1 MQMVIIACWKG
12 NLRISSSV
20 LFWYLWISRRAT
32 AYGSTVALTLSDVAE
47 QGLRDVGD
55 SIVLMGKNTMMK
67 RSMRLYAE
75 RTGNESWNGLLD
87 SLVGNVGLVFTKAD
101 LAEVRLLQLWLHA
114 SAWLT
119 QDCLG
124 RHMSCIFRGVSL

>member
-1 MQMVIIACWKG
+1 MHMVSFG
-12 NLRISSSV
+12 GYSHR
-20 LFWYLWISRRAT
+20 
-32 AYGSTVALTLSDVAE
+32 LTLVNMPV

-87 SLVGNVGLVFTKAD
+87 SLVGNVGLIFTKAD
-101 LAEVRLLQLWLHA
+101 LAEVRPF
-114 SAWLT
+114 SYT
-119 QDCLG
+119 P
-124 RHMSCIFRGVSL
+124 